1 MQPLQNAGY
10 DRAIT
15 VFSPDGRLF
24 QVEYA
29 REAVKRGTT
38 SIGVKSS
45 EGIVLAVDK
54 RTTSKLVEASSIEKI
69 FKIDEHI
76 GAATSGLVADAR
88 ALVERARVEAQIN
101 KITYSEPIRVT
112 SLSKKLCDMLQLYT
126 QNGGVRPFGS
136 ALIIGG
142 IYNGKCKLFETD
154 PSGALIEYK
163 ATAIGSGRNAAMDI
177 FEEKYEDSLTL
188 EGAIELA
195 LAAINEAT
203 DHETT
208 SNNVEIAVIKIDD
221 EKYVKLS
228 QDEVQKY
235 IDEVLPKE
243 EEEDENEEYE
253 EDSSDDGFDEDGNVK
268 NLDTLLWIFDRDY
281 MEPEEFLN
289 TPIWEFFEISKKQ
302 FDLIDWKG
310 MMSEQFYDFYS
321 SFLELPKSIPIE
333 KRIKYAKVNS
343 FSYFYNMDLPE
354 GFSVAEYKQY
364 AYRLVDTHSFEE
376 SIHIFPLLRDY
387 YRFYADALEM
397 NRRREAEGSKGAP
410 VLREVPADPGP

>member
-38 SIGVKSS
+38 SIGVKCS

-88 ALVERARVEAQIN
+88 ALIERARVEAQIN

-142 IYNGKCKLFETD
+142 VYNGKCKLFETD

-163 ATAIGSGRNAAMDI
+163 ATAIGSGRSAAMEI
-177 FEEKYEDSLTL
+177 FEEKYEDDLTL
-188 EGAIELA
+188 DGAIALA
-195 LAAINEAT
+195 LTAISQAT
-203 DHETT
+203 DHDTT
-208 SNNVEIAVIKIDD
+208 SNNVEIAVIKIED

-228 QDEVQKY
+228 RDEVQKY
-235 IDEVLPKE
+235 IDEVLVE
-243 EEEDENEEYE
+243 EEEEEAE
-253 EDSSDDGFDEDGNVK
+253 EESEQESEEEAEDIKEDSEDDSEEKSEDES
-268 NLDTLLWIFDRDY
+268 
-281 MEPEEFLN
+281 EE
-289 TPIWEFFEISKKQ
+289 
-302 FDLIDWKG
+302 
-310 MMSEQFYDFYS
+310 
-321 SFLELPKSIPIE
+321 
-333 KRIKYAKVNS
+333 
-343 FSYFYNMDLPE
+343 
-354 GFSVAEYKQY
+354 
-364 AYRLVDTHSFEE
+364 
-376 SIHIFPLLRDY
+376 
-387 YRFYADALEM
+387 
-397 NRRREAEGSKGAP
+397 
-410 VLREVPADPGP
+410 